1 MEVLMSSMLTK
12 PLFPN
17 ANRTAGISLFKNAD
31 APVKPSTQAAI
42 NPSPAVQPDTK
53 PKRKRGKTIHM
64 KRLTREERME
74 TEAILLDLG
83 TMRKPETRAE
93 CATGQR
99 PCPFVSCKYHLYL
112 DVNPNTGSIKINF
125 PHVELWEMKETC
137 ALDIA
142 DKGGTTLEEVG
153 VIVNLTR
160 ERIRQ
165 VEALGLEK
173 LKEAGLQVGMDTYLY

>member
-1 MEVLMSSMLTK
+1 MSSILTK
-12 PLFPN
+12 PVFPS
-17 ANRTAGISLFKNAD
+17 AARTTGISLLKNHD
-31 APVKPSTQAAI
+31 APAKSQAQAAI
-42 NPSPAVQPDTK
+42 AVPSTAPQQDSR

-74 TEAILLDLG
+74 TESILLDLG
-83 TMRKPETRAE
+83 GFRKPQTRSE

-99 PCPFVSCKYHLYL
+99 PCPFVSCKYHLFL

-173 LKEAGLQVGMDTYLY
+173 LKEAGLRINMDSYLD